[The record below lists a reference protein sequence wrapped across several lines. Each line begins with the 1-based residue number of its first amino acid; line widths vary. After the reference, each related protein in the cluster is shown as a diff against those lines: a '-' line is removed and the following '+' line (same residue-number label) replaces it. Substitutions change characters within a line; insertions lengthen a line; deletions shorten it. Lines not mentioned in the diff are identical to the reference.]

1 MPSGIEAG
9 QAAQTGIPEKKR
21 RKEAKPSPGSFQIHN
36 AITGSWPKGN
46 LQVFKEASK
55 NKETRPKEA
64 WQFDSLDESSW
75 PTSECCPRRVF

>member
-55 NKETRPKEA
+55 K
-64 WQFDSLDESSW
+64 SI
-75 PTSECCPRRVF
+75 

>member
-46 LQVFKEASK
+46 LQMNQVGQLLNAVRDVYFESEAAEKHQS
-55 NKETRPKEA
+55 
-64 WQFDSLDESSW
+64 
-75 PTSECCPRRVF
+75 